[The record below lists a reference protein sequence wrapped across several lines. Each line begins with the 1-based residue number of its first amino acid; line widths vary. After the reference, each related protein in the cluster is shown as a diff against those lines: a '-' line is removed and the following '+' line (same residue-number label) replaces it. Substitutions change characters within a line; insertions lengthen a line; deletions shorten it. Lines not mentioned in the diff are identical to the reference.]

1 MIKIDD
7 FYPEDF
13 KKNEFG
19 YHIELTD
26 IQCYYSLEPTT
37 GRRKALITTING
49 KHYLLRDFSLGASIN
64 EYFFKGKGIIDKT
77 NIEIHFTFTN
87 PSFEQF
93 MEIIRIYKWEN
104 RPDKIEIVH
113 KICERNKYRR
123 IVIAQ

>member
-1 MIKIDD
+1 MIKVDD

-13 KKNEFG
+13 EKNEFG
-19 YHIELTD
+19 YHTELTD
-26 IQCYYSLEPTT
+26 IQCCYSPEPVD
-37 GRRKALITTING
+37 RHKALITTIKG
-49 KHYLLRDFSLGASIN
+49 KHYLLDNFTLGASIN

-93 MEIIRIYKWEN
+93 MEIIRIYKWVN
-104 RPDKIEIVH
+104 RPDKIEIVR
-113 KICERNKYRR
+113 KMCERNKHRR